1 MMEKI
6 ANFGY
11 YPNHIVI
18 LYDQIEP
25 NNHRLKSSIINEIVL
40 FIQHHRHYEK
50 RKNNNLHQ
58 KN

>member
-6 ANFGY
+6 ASFGN

-40 FIQHHRHYEK
+40 FIQQSST
-50 RKNNNLHQ
+50 L
-58 KN
+58 

>member
-40 FIQHHRHYEK
+40 FIQQSST
-50 RKNNNLHQ
+50 L
-58 KN
+58 